1 MLLVGAFGHVR
12 VGKRGDCECGMA
24 WDGLFRLFFFKEIAD
39 LLWRGYVGK
48 SESKMEK
55 MSRVQQSTCWCQR
68 SWPVQAD
75 RNATVTSNDHQIQ
88 PSAAWKQMHA
98 SISPIRKQVTAQRL
112 KKSSPQVR
120 LCPHV
125 IKLVSHDW
133 VHCTRGLHRVTPSY
147 SYGANSQECIQYL
160 CTTKSRSSTEGGLN
174 PVRVRCDHESIFI
187 R

>member
-24 WDGLFRLFFFKEIAD
+24 WDGLFRLFLKKLI
-39 LLWRGYVGK
+39 
-48 SESKMEK
+48 
-55 MSRVQQSTCWCQR
+55 RVQNGEN
-68 SWPVQAD
+68 VQ
-75 RNATVTSNDHQIQ
+75 
-88 PSAAWKQMHA
+88 SAAEYLLMSEELACSSWQECNGDLKWPLDATECSLETNARMHL
-98 SISPIRKQVTAQRL
+98 RKRVTAQRL

-147 SYGANSQECIQYL
+147 SYGPKSQECIQYL

-174 PVRVRCDHESIFI
+174 PVRVRCDHESMFI

>member
-12 VGKRGDCECGMA
+12 VGKRGECGMA
-24 WDGLFRLFFFKEIAD
+24 WDGLFWLFLKK
-39 LLWRGYVGK
+39 LLICFGEATWVNQ
-48 SESKMEK
+48 SKMEK

-88 PSAAWKQMHA
+88 LSAAWKQMHA
-98 SISPIRKQVTAQRL
+98 CISPIRKRVTAQRL

-147 SYGANSQECIQYL
+147 SYGPKSQECIQYL